1 MPHAPPNPSDIRNL
15 PRYAEI
21 TRAMNKT
28 AMIHNGVFHGP
39 AKKASRYRKQTRH
52 GNEHLNTQNSSKS
65 TFAQKIVETFHR
77 KARTRFETS
86 FDTKLA
92 QPPQLPTVGNWIR
105 CIAKVKTSEKKH

>member
-1 MPHAPPNPSDIRNL
+1 M
-15 PRYAEI
+15 
-21 TRAMNKT
+21 
-28 AMIHNGVFHGP
+28 
-39 AKKASRYRKQTRH
+39 
-52 GNEHLNTQNSSKS
+52 NTQNSSMS

-105 CIAKVKTSEKKH
+105 CIAKVKTSEKKL

>member
-1 MPHAPPNPSDIRNL
+1 M
-15 PRYAEI
+15 
-21 TRAMNKT
+21 
-28 AMIHNGVFHGP
+28 
-39 AKKASRYRKQTRH
+39 
-52 GNEHLNTQNSSKS
+52 NTQNSSMS

-105 CIAKVKTSEKKH
+105 CIAKVKTSEKKTLIKTKLVQPPQAPTVGTRIRRTSVQPVT